1 LIDNLLVAIMKL
13 MARTLPFLKKQN
25 PRDAFL
31 VLDIGTKIIKAVIF
45 FVEDEKII
53 IIGYGKKHHNLE
65 NYTKNVRRLA
75 DLCKTAI
82 SQAQKQSRIQK
93 INGAILG
100 FGGGFIK
107 GETFSQKFFRENF
120 QRTIDISELKN
131 ILQKLQWK
139 AREEICHRPEE
150 AASCPPK
157 LLQSWICEARVD
169 GYLVTNPFDFQ
180 GKEIMLSVFNSYSS
194 ADFFNFLEEFSSF
207 LKLEL
212 FGIFD
217 ESFAVYQAILR
228 KKIPN
233 FNAIFID
240 VGGLSTNVS
249 VARKGK
255 FEKSVEFG
263 LGGQNFTELLTRT
276 FGVSELE
283 AEDIKIKYSRGE
295 LGYGVGKKIAKI
307 FEKASLLWHKA
318 LNLSFEEFSFKR
330 YLPSQIYLFG
340 GGSLLPELRDGL
352 IKKKAKEHLS
362 NLADFK
368 AEILTPSHFKDSVGM
383 VKGIEDYGF
392 PQDTV
397 PLSLALFF
405 SSTLKKESI
414 FEKILKQT
422 LRIIQ

>member
-1 LIDNLLVAIMKL
+1 MLIAYLAPNEYGHV
-13 MARTLPFLKKQN
+13 LKKELQ
-25 PRDAFL
+25 L
-31 VLDIGTKIIKAVIF
+31 KKVKIIFDSERLFIVETDHKIEIYWAQQSWNDCEIF
-45 FVEDEKII
+45 KFDS
-53 IIGYGKKHHNLE
+53 
-65 NYTKNVRRLA
+65 
-75 DLCKTAI
+75 I

-233 FNAIFID
+233 FKD
-240 VGGLSTNVS
+240 
-249 VARKGK
+249 R
-255 FEKSVEFG
+255 KSV
-263 LGGQNFTELLTRT
+263 
-276 FGVSELE
+276 V
-283 AEDIKIKYSRGE
+283 
-295 LGYGVGKKIAKI
+295 
-307 FEKASLLWHKA
+307 
-318 LNLSFEEFSFKR
+318 
-330 YLPSQIYLFG
+330 
-340 GGSLLPELRDGL
+340 
-352 IKKKAKEHLS
+352 
-362 NLADFK
+362 
-368 AEILTPSHFKDSVGM
+368 
-383 VKGIEDYGF
+383 
-392 PQDTV
+392 
-397 PLSLALFF
+397 
-405 SSTLKKESI
+405 
-414 FEKILKQT
+414 
-422 LRIIQ
+422 